1 MKKDM
6 QQGFVTF
13 ADIMGWKGIW
23 LRNQGNEDKILEEL
37 LAIKEKIER
46 FIEIQCRIDILKN
59 IEISIKLI
67 SDTFLVYSSF
77 REDINADIEME
88 FEFHSIVIK
97 ELIIYTL
104 EKNLMIRGATS
115 YGKYITNEMSFIG
128 PAIDEA
134 ASWHEQAESV
144 AIFLTPTAFLKAL
157 KIDTSYWLEKNIE
170 LKKMK
175 LSTKILNWKE
185 FYKSN
190 FEEILFENSPI
201 VPEIAKKYL
210 NTLEY
215 INEKQQTRLREDNKR
230 WFHGIQNNNRKYFGQ
245 SIWKYFQK

>member
-77 REDINADIEME
+77 RENIDTDIEME

-104 EKNLMIRGATS
+104 EKNIMI
-115 YGKYITNEMSFIG
+115 
-128 PAIDEA
+128 
-134 ASWHEQAESV
+134 
-144 AIFLTPTAFLKAL
+144 
-157 KIDTSYWLEKNIE
+157 
-170 LKKMK
+170 
-175 LSTKILNWKE
+175 
-185 FYKSN
+185 
-190 FEEILFENSPI
+190 
-201 VPEIAKKYL
+201 
-210 NTLEY
+210 
-215 INEKQQTRLREDNKR
+215 
-230 WFHGIQNNNRKYFGQ
+230 
-245 SIWKYFQK
+245 

>member
-6 QQGFVTF
+6 KQGFVTF

-23 LRNQGNEDKILEEL
+23 LRNQGNEDKILTEL
-37 LAIKEKIER
+37 LEIKEKIEQ
-46 FIEIQCRIDILKN
+46 FIEVQSKLENLKN
-59 IEISIKLI
+59 IKISIKLI
-67 SDTFLVYSSF
+67 SDTFLVYSNF
-77 REDINADIEME
+77 NEDINTNIELE

-104 EKNLMIRGATS
+104 EKNLMIRGAKS
-115 YGKYITNEMSFIG
+115 YGNYITNEMSFIG

-144 AIFLTPTAFLKAL
+144 AIFLTPTALVKASKL
-157 KIDTSYWLEKNIE
+157 NSAYWLEKNIE

-175 LSTKILNWKE
+175 LSTKVLNWKE

-190 FEEILFENSPI
+190 FEDILYENSPI

-210 NTLEY
+210 NTMEY
-215 INEKQQTRLREDNKR
+215 INEKQQTRLREDNRR
-230 WFHGIQNNNRKYFGQ
+230 WFYPIQNNNRKYFGR
-245 SIWKYFQK
+245 SIWKYFQR

>member
-1 MKKDM
+1 MKKQM

-23 LRNQGNEDKILEEL
+23 LRNQGNEDTILTEL
-37 LAIKEKIER
+37 LEIKEKIEQ
-46 FIEIQCRIDILKN
+46 FIEIQSKLEDLKN

-67 SDTFLVYSSF
+67 SDTFLIYSSF
-77 REDINADIEME
+77 KEESYPNIELE
-88 FEFHSIVIK
+88 FELHSIVIK

-104 EKNLMIRGATS
+104 EKKLMIRGATS

-128 PAIDEA
+128 PAIDES

-144 AIFLTPTAFLKAL
+144 AIFLTPTALAK
-157 KIDTSYWLEKNIE
+157 TSKLNSNYWLEKNIE
-170 LKKMK
+170 LKQLK
-175 LSTKILNWKE
+175 LATKILNWRE
-185 FYKSN
+185 FYKLD
-190 FEEILFENSPI
+190 FEEILFGNSPI

-215 INEKQQTRLREDNKR
+215 INEKPQTILRENNRR
-230 WFHGIQNNNRKYFGQ
+230 WFYPIQNNNRKYFGR
-245 SIWKYFQK
+245 SIWKYFQR

>member
-1 MKKDM
+1 
-6 QQGFVTF
+6 
-13 ADIMGWKGIW
+13 
-23 LRNQGNEDKILEEL
+23 
-37 LAIKEKIER
+37 
-46 FIEIQCRIDILKN
+46 
-59 IEISIKLI
+59 
-67 SDTFLVYSSF
+67 
-77 REDINADIEME
+77 ME

-115 YGKYITNEMSFIG
+115 YGNYITNEMSFIG

-215 INEKQQTRLREDNKR
+215 INEKQQPALREDNKR
-230 WFHGIQNNNRKYFGQ
+230 WFHGIQNNNRKYFGR
-245 SIWKYFQK
+245 SIWKYFQR

>member
-1 MKKDM
+1 M

-23 LRNQGNEDKILEEL
+23 LRYQGSEDKILTEL
-37 LAIKEKIER
+37 LEIKEKIEQ
-46 FIEIQCRIDILKN
+46 FIEAQSKLESLKN

-67 SDTFLVYSSF
+67 SDTFLIYSSF
-77 REDINADIEME
+77 KEDIYTNTELE

-97 ELIIYTL
+97 ELILHTL
-104 EKNLMIRGATS
+104 EKKLMIRGATS

-144 AIFLTPTAFLKAL
+144 AIFLTPTAFTKVLKL
-157 KIDTSYWLEKNIE
+157 NSNYWLDKNIE
-170 LKKMK
+170 LKGIK
-175 LSTKILNWKE
+175 LPTKILNWRE
-185 FYKSN
+185 FYKSD

-215 INEKQQTRLREDNKR
+215 INEKQQTTLREDNRR
-230 WFHGIQNNNRKYFGQ
+230 WFYPIQNNNRKYFGR
-245 SIWKYFQK
+245 SIWKYFQR

>member
-37 LAIKEKIER
+37 LAIKEKIEQ
-46 FIEIQCRIDILKN
+46 FIEVQREIDILRN
-59 IEISIKLI
+59 IQISIKLI

-77 REDINADIEME
+77 IEDFNSDIEIE

-144 AIFLTPTAFLKAL
+144 AIFLTPTALIKASKL
-157 KIDTSYWLEKNIE
+157 NSNYWLEKNIE
-170 LKKMK
+170 LKRIK
-175 LSTKILNWKE
+175 LPTKILNWRE
-185 FYKSN
+185 FYKSD
-190 FEEILFENSPI
+190 FEEILFKNSPI

-210 NTLEY
+210 NTMEY
-215 INEKQQTRLREDNKR
+215 INEKQQTSLREDNRR
-230 WFHGIQNNNRKYFGQ
+230 WFYSIQNNNRKYFGW
-245 SIWKYFQK
+245 SIWNYFKK

>member
-1 MKKDM
+1 M

-23 LRNQGNEDKILEEL
+23 LRNQGNEDKILTEL
-37 LAIKEKIER
+37 LEIKEKIER
-46 FIEIQCRIDILKN
+46 FIEVQCRIDNLKN
-59 IEISIKLI
+59 IKISIKLI
-67 SDTFLVYSSF
+67 SDTFLVYSNF
-77 REDINADIEME
+77 NEDINTNIELE

-115 YGKYITNEMSFIG
+115 YGNYITNEMSFIG

-144 AIFLTPTAFLKAL
+144 AIFLTPTALVKASKL
-157 KIDTSYWLEKNIE
+157 NSAYWLEKNIE

-175 LSTKILNWKE
+175 LSTKVLNWKE

-190 FEEILFENSPI
+190 FEDILYENSPI

-210 NTLEY
+210 NTMEY
-215 INEKQQTRLREDNKR
+215 INEKQQTRLREDNRR
-230 WFHGIQNNNRKYFGQ
+230 WFYPIQNNNRKYFGR
-245 SIWKYFQK
+245 SIWKYFQR

>member
-1 MKKDM
+1 MK
-6 QQGFVTF
+6 QGFVTF

-23 LRNQGNEDKILEEL
+23 LRNQGNEDKILTEL
-37 LAIKEKIER
+37 LEIKEKIEQ
-46 FIEIQCRIDILKN
+46 FIEVQSKLENLRN
-59 IEISIKLI
+59 IKISIKLI
-67 SDTFLVYSSF
+67 SDTFLVYSNF
-77 REDINADIEME
+77 NEDINTNIELE

-115 YGKYITNEMSFIG
+115 YGNYITNEMSFIG

-144 AIFLTPTAFLKAL
+144 AIFLTPTALVKASKL
-157 KIDTSYWLEKNIE
+157 NSAYWLEKNIE

-175 LSTKILNWKE
+175 LSTKVLNWKE

-190 FEEILFENSPI
+190 FEDILYENSPI

-215 INEKQQTRLREDNKR
+215 INEKQQPALREDNKR
-230 WFHGIQNNNRKYFGQ
+230 WFHGIQNNNRKYFGR
-245 SIWKYFQK
+245 SIWKYFQR